1 MSVIR
6 AIGRRL
12 ALAALFV
19 FALSFSVVRS
29 DELADFHA
37 AVEQATADYRAA
49 RATLETSSQ
58 AETAAAVNR
67 FRQAWQSLN
76 DRFGTHRPAAFADD
90 EEFVTTFMLVD
101 TRLIGVLLTI
111 DMGNRDAARDG
122 LAPIEETLAQ
132 LRARSAPTER

>member
-1 MSVIR
+1 MSLIR

-12 ALAALFV
+12 ALAAVFV

-76 DRFGTHRPAAFADD
+76 DRFGAHRPTAFADYQD
-90 EEFVTTFMLVD
+90 FVTTFMLVD
-101 TRLIGVLLTI
+101 MRLIGVLLTI

-122 LAPIEETLAQ
+122 LAPIKQTLTQ
-132 LRARSAPTER
+132 LSARSAPTER

>member
-1 MSVIR
+1 MSLIR

-12 ALAALFV
+12 ALAAVLV

-76 DRFGTHRPAAFADD
+76 DRFGAHRPAAFADD
-90 EEFVTTFMLVD
+90 QDFVTTFMLVD
-101 TRLIGVLLTI
+101 MRLIGVLLTI
-111 DMGNRDAARDG
+111 DLGNRDAARDG
-122 LAPIEETLAQ
+122 LVPIEQTLAQ
-132 LRARSAPTER
+132 LRARSMPAER